1 MTTIPSPSPVA
12 ATLDDA
18 RASLGATTLTGWMAM
33 AGMSSLGAGAI
44 HAAAIGVHAEHRP
57 AATTFVIVAAIQLA
71 WGALAL
77 VRSNRLIALLG
88 AGIGLGAFAG
98 WVWAKV
104 WGIGFIPGLDEA
116 EPVQTADGI
125 AAAMALASVLLIA
138 FAAWAKGTTTIRVPR
153 PPLLVTA
160 IAVLALSLFGMAAG
174 GTHAHAEGH
183 DEAAGGG
190 HGDSHG
196 DAAAAGDDHGDHT
209 DTADHEEQVVVPFDP
224 EQPIDFSGIEGVTP
238 RQQAWAENVVG
249 ATLLLLPQWSD
260 PEYALANGFH
270 SIGDGFTGTE
280 HFIND
285 ENIDDPSIFDP
296 AKPESLVWDT
306 TSGERR
312 LVAAMYMLERG
323 TPAGGRAEPRR
334 EPHAVAH
341 PQQPLL
347 HPVGSGGRH
356 NQRGRRVPA
365 GPDPARAHTD
375 GPRLAGATGLWA
387 VLGAGGHR
395 RRSDRRGRRGALQPP
410 ARLDLSP
417 AAHTSA
423 ARHGRGGGLL
433 RPRPQPARSNRVTT
447 STWPV

>member
-1 MTTIPSPSPVA
+1 MTTIPSPPPVA

-18 RASLGATTLTGWMAM
+18 RASLGATTLTGWTAM

-153 PPLLVTA
+153 PPLVVTA

-174 GTHAHAEGH
+174 GTHVHAEGH

-249 ATLLLLPQWSD
+249 ATLLLLPQWAD

-323 TPAGGRAEPRR
+323 TPLEDAPNLGGNLMQWHIHNNLCYTPSGQVVGITNGDGECPPGLILPEPTPMVHVWL
-334 EPHAVAH
+334 EPQACGPFSALEGIGGGQINEGEEVLCNEAH
-341 PQQPLL
+341 
-347 HPVGSGGRH
+347 
-356 NQRGRRVPA
+356 
-365 GPDPARAHTD
+365 
-375 GPRLAGATGLWA
+375 
-387 VLGAGGHR
+387 GGH
-395 RRSDRRGRRGALQPP
+395 
-410 ARLDLSP
+410 
-417 AAHTSA
+417 
-423 ARHGRGGGLL
+423 
-433 RPRPQPARSNRVTT
+433 
-447 STWPV
+447 